1 MNELD
6 GLSALIIEPH
16 QGMRASIHN
25 MLNLCGLTKVEHAGG
40 SNAAIKHVSTKSFD
54 LILCE
59 YDLDGGQDGQQLLEY
74 LRHNKL
80 IAL

>member
-16 QGMRASIHN
+16 AGMRASIRS
-25 MLNLCGLTKVEHAGG
+25 MLNLCGLAKIEDAGG
-40 SNAAIKHVSTKSFD
+40 SNAAVKLVTTRSFD

-59 YDLDGGQDGQQLLEY
+59 YDLDGGQDGQ
-74 LRHNKL
+74 
-80 IAL
+80 